1 MAMAM
6 ATLARLLVMLAA
18 CGDEVMANRQGLPV
32 LAVRQSSGWVR
43 LAARVGHGR
52 ANPGN
57 AAGAGE
63 RSCGVGEGRTGRE
76 GGVNAARM
84 DAGKSRVNSILI

>member
-1 MAMAM
+1 MSDAMAMAM

-18 CGDEVMANRQGLPV
+18 RGDEVMANRQGLPV

-43 LAARVGHGR
+43 LAAR
-52 ANPGN
+52 N

-76 GGVNAARM
+76 GG
-84 DAGKSRVNSILI
+84 

>member
-52 ANPGN
+52 EIQEMQPARGR
-57 AAGAGE
+57 GAVVSARGE
-63 RSCGVGEGRTGRE
+63 RDGR
-76 GGVNAARM
+76 GG
-84 DAGKSRVNSILI
+84 